1 MKPANEVMYDI
12 INDLFRFIHGSISV
26 NKLEQLKRVADT
38 FTKGIKRIAD
48 DSTIEIFERLQKRVY
63 SSFVAMEKDIATLD
77 KKVDDTMKQVEERVA
92 QYEVQVAAAKKAAEE
107 LRKDLK
113 KLDDMFK
120 GVGQ

>member
-1 MKPANEVMYDI
+1 
-12 INDLFRFIHGSISV
+12 
-26 NKLEQLKRVADT
+26 
-38 FTKGIKRIAD
+38 
-48 DSTIEIFERLQKRVY
+48 
-63 SSFVAMEKDIATLD
+63 MEKDIATLD